1 MTSFMGRLLA
11 AYGTPVAG
19 LRAFPGPQELA
30 AIPGVELQAVV
41 GLTGART
48 HTLHTVAEKWADGF
62 SFTGLTVDEARRA
75 LLALPG
81 IGPWT
86 ADFSPCVRCSIPT
99 PSPRAIWSH
108 ARPSGPSLPRRRASW
123 PWRGRLGDPMP
134 SCISGPTPPTGRS
147 SPHRRESDLTFP
159 QAMASSRCRG
169 NHRRR

>member
-86 ADFSPCVRCSIPT
+86 ADYLTVRALQHPDTFAPGDLVARKALGAITAAQASKLAVAWAPWRSYALVHLWADAAYGAIQP
-99 PSPRAIWSH
+99 PSPRI
-108 ARPSGPSLPRRRASW
+108 
-123 PWRGRLGDPMP
+123 
-134 SCISGPTPPTGRS
+134 
-147 SPHRRESDLTFP
+147 
-159 QAMASSRCRG
+159 
-169 NHRRR
+169 